1 MLCPSEISKGETNGV
16 DYGDRTVAVRNRR
29 RWHKIQA
36 VKLPGKRV
44 PCFLNAFKKHCASRE
59 NREFYVKLAK
69 RKFQKVCLCF
79 WFLEMCLGLLQLGLY
94 PEIKR
99 EYYLVSWR

>member
-16 DYGDRTVAVRNRR
+16 EYVDRTVAVRNRR

-44 PCFLNAFKKHCASRE
+44 PCFFERIQKTLRIARKSGVLCETGQKKI
-59 NREFYVKLAK
+59 
-69 RKFQKVCLCF
+69 
-79 WFLEMCLGLLQLGLY
+79 
-94 PEIKR
+94 PESVSLF
-99 EYYLVSWR
+99 LVSRNVFGFVAAGFVS